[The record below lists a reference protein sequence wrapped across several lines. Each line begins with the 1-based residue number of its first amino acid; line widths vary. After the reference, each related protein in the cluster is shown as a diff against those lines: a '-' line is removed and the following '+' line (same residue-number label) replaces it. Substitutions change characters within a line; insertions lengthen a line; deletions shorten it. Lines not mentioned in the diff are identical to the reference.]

1 MNKYLKNIGLKSR
14 LSSKNL
20 FMEKIGEKA
29 KFASLNLSRLNISK
43 KNSVL
48 KQFSQYLKANEQSI
62 LNANKKDIANAKSK
76 KIKDSMIARL
86 ELSSKKIS
94 QIRSSIDQIVKFK
107 DPTGKTLSSWK
118 RPNGLIIKKVSIPI
132 GVIGIIYES
141 RPNVTSDVSALC
153 FKSGNV
159 VILRGGSEAFHSN
172 KILAKLFRKALK
184 KKKCNEN
191 CVQFVQSK
199 ERRHVDYLLSG
210 MKNYVDLIIPRGG
223 KSLVKKVLKKSSVS
237 IVGHYEGLCHVFV
250 DREADLST
258 AIKVVKNSK
267 MRNVSI
273 CGAAETLLIDKMCL
287 KTHCKPILDQLG
299 TLGCKI
305 IGDKIIRKFISGKM
319 KIATEKDWKTEY
331 LSPTISVK
339 SVNGVEDAINHINK
353 YGSSHTD
360 SIVTKNKKTAKKF
373 LSSINSSIAVHNA
386 STQFADGGE
395 FGFGAEVGI
404 STNKLHPRGPIGL
417 DQLTTYKYILEGKGQ
432 IRK

>member
-1 MNKYLKNIGLKSR
+1 M
-14 LSSKNL
+14 SKNS
-20 FMEKIGEKA
+20 FMEKIGKKA
-29 KFASLNLSRLNISK
+29 KVASQDLLKLDINK

-48 KQFSQYLKANEQSI
+48 KQFGQYLKINERSI
-62 LNANKKDIANAKSK
+62 LNANKKDLSIAKSK
-76 KIKDSMIARL
+76 KIKKSMIDRL
-86 ELSSKKIS
+86 ELSSKKIL
-94 QIRSSIDQIVKFK
+94 QIRNSIDKIIKFK
-107 DPTGKTLSSWK
+107 DPTNKTLSSWK
-118 RPNGLIIKKVSIPI
+118 RPNGLIIKKISIPI

-184 KKKCNEN
+184 KKKCNRN
-191 CVQFVQSK
+191 CVQFVESK
-199 ERRHVDYLLSG
+199 NRRHVDYLLSS
-210 MKNYVDLIIPRGG
+210 MENHVDLIIPRGG
-223 KSLVKKVLKKSSVS
+223 KNLIKKVLKKSSVS
-237 IVGHYEGLCHVFV
+237 IIGHYEGLCHVFV
-250 DREADLST
+250 DRDSNLNT

-287 KTHCKPILDQLG
+287 KTHCKPILDNLVA
-299 TLGCKI
+299 LGCKI
-305 IGDKIIRKFISGKM
+305 IGDKVIRKFISTKI

-331 LSPTISVK
+331 LSPIISVK
-339 SVNGVEDAINHINK
+339 SVNGVKEAINHINK

-360 SIVTKNKKTAKKF
+360 SIVTKNKKTAKEF
-373 LSSINSSIAVHNA
+373 LSNIKSSIAVHNA

-417 DQLTTYKYILEGKGQ
+417 EQLTTYKYILEGTGQ

>member
-1 MNKYLKNIGLKSR
+1 M
-14 LSSKNL
+14 SKNT
-20 FMEKIGEKA
+20 FMKKIGEKA
-29 KFASLNLSRLNISK
+29 RFASLDLSKLNISK

-48 KQFSQYLKANEQSI
+48 RQFNQYLKTNKQSI
-62 LNANKKDIANAKSK
+62 LNANKKDVSNAKYK
-76 KIKDSMIARL
+76 KIEDSMIDRL
-86 ELSSKKIS
+86 KLSSEKIS
-94 QIRSSIDQIVKFK
+94 QIINSIDKIVKFK
-107 DPTGKTLSSWK
+107 DPTSKILSSWK

-172 KILAKLFRKALK
+172 KILAELFRKALK
-184 KKKCNEN
+184 NKKCNEN
-191 CVQFVQSK
+191 CVQFIQSK
-199 ERRHVDYLLSG
+199 NRRHVDYLLSN
-210 MKNYVDLIIPRGG
+210 MQNYVDLIIPRGG

-237 IVGHYEGLCHVFV
+237 IVGHYQGLCHVFV
-250 DREADLST
+250 DREADLKT
-258 AIKVVKNSK
+258 AIRIVKNSK

-287 KTHCKPILDQLG
+287 KTHCKPILDQLS

-305 IGDKIIRKFISGKM
+305 VGDKTIRKFISGKM
-319 KIATEKDWKTEY
+319 KIATEKDWETEY

-339 SVNGVEDAINHINK
+339 IVDGVEDAINHINK

-373 LSSINSSIAVHNA
+373 LSSVKSSIAVHNA

-404 STNKLHPRGPIGL
+404 STSKLHPRGPIGL

>member
-1 MNKYLKNIGLKSR
+1 M
-14 LSSKNL
+14 SKNS
-20 FMEKIGEKA
+20 FMEKIGKKA
-29 KFASLNLSRLNISK
+29 KVASQDLLKLDINK

-48 KQFSQYLKANEQSI
+48 KQFGQYLKINERSI
-62 LNANKKDIANAKSK
+62 LNANKKDLSIAKSK
-76 KIKDSMIARL
+76 KIKKSMIDRL
-86 ELSSKKIS
+86 ELSSKKIL
-94 QIRSSIDQIVKFK
+94 QIRNSIDKIIKFK
-107 DPTGKTLSSWK
+107 DPTNKTLSSWK
-118 RPNGLIIKKVSIPI
+118 RPNGLIIKKISIPI

-184 KKKCNEN
+184 KKKCNQN

-199 ERRHVDYLLSG
+199 KRQHVDYLLSS
-210 MKNYVDLIIPRGG
+210 MENHVDLIIPRGG
-223 KSLVKKVLKKSSVS
+223 KNLIKKVLKKSSVS
-237 IVGHYEGLCHVFV
+237 IIGHYEGLCHVFV
-250 DREADLST
+250 DRDANLNT

-287 KTHCKPILDQLG
+287 KTLCKPILDNLVA
-299 TLGCKI
+299 LGCKI
-305 IGDKIIRKFISGKM
+305 IGDKVIRKFISTKI

-331 LSPTISVK
+331 LSPIISVK
-339 SVNGVEDAINHINK
+339 SVNGVKEAINHINK

-360 SIVTKNKKTAKKF
+360 SIVTKNKKTAKEF
-373 LSSINSSIAVHNA
+373 LSNIKSSIAVHNA

-417 DQLTTYKYILEGKGQ
+417 EQLTTYKYILEGTGQ

>member
-1 MNKYLKNIGLKSR
+1 M
-14 LSSKNL
+14 SKNL
-20 FMEKIGEKA
+20 YMKKIGEKA
-29 KFASLNLSRLNISK
+29 KLASLNLSNLNVNK
-43 KNSVL
+43 RNSVL
-48 KQFSQYLKANEQSI
+48 KQFSQYLKVNEKSI
-62 LNANKKDIANAKSK
+62 LSANKKDMANAKFK
-76 KIKDSMIARL
+76 KIKDSMIDRL
-86 ELSSKKIS
+86 KLNSKKIS
-94 QIRSSIDQIVKFK
+94 QIRNSIEKIAKFK
-107 DPTGKTLSSWK
+107 DPVGKTLSSWK
-118 RPNGLIIKKVSIPI
+118 RPNGLIIKRMSIPI

-153 FKSGNV
+153 FKSGNA

-172 KILAKLFRKALK
+172 KILSKIFKRALK
-184 KKKCNEN
+184 KKKCDEN
-191 CVQFVQSK
+191 CVQFV
-199 ERRHVDYLLSG
+199 EHRGRNHVDYLLSS

-223 KSLVKKVLKKSSVS
+223 KSLVKKVLKKSVVS
-237 IVGHYEGLCHVFV
+237 IIGHYEGLCHVFV
-250 DREADLST
+250 DREADLNM
-258 AIKVVKNSK
+258 AVEVVKNSK

-273 CGAAETLLIDKMCL
+273 CGATETLLIDKKCL
-287 KTHCKPILDQLG
+287 KTHCKPILDQLSK
-299 TLGCKI
+299 LGCKI
-305 IGDKIIRKFISGKM
+305 IGDETIKKFISGKM
-319 KIATEKDWKTEY
+319 KIATKKDWETEY

-339 SVNGVEDAINHINK
+339 SVNGVVEAIDHINR

-373 LSSINSSIAVHNA
+373 LSNINSSIAIHNA